1 MRMSG
6 GECAG
11 GGTFFN
17 GKRRLAH
24 LAGKSASPWR
34 ISSFFP
40 AHFRSLPA
48 ALRRR
53 LWVWAVLGWALAGGM
68 PVLRSEPAMRSF
80 DLPAGDAGETLR
92 RFGQQAQREILFPA
106 EAVAGVKTHA
116 VAGEHTPRAAL
127 DRLLAH
133 TGLSVVEDARSGAL
147 MIYRAVVAPP
157 PGAAPAPQKTET
169 TTTEPRQTMN
179 RRTPLAVL
187 GALLGIGSAP
197 AQTPPAAPADPTK
210 ETPIVLSEFRV
221 DTTKDRGYLATNATT
236 GTRLNMSIKE
246 IPLPV
251 EVITREFID
260 DIGAVDV
267 KESLRYS
274 AGIVQETVTAGNN
287 FTFSPS
293 GSGNANSVNRDSVQI
308 NIRGFNTRSFLRNG
322 FRQDTV
328 TDVVNIDRQ
337 EVARG
342 PQALLYGVAALG
354 GIVNITPKYPRNTP
368 RSTARIGFGSD
379 DFYRFEAYNTG
390 PILKGGERSLNY
402 GIGVVYQTLSS
413 RDDYD
418 DRSRFLVT
426 PAFDFRPFKNTNVF
440 VDIEYGKFRSE
451 GTGFKDVNDANA
463 GNVINRFGLRVAE
476 NVNEFNEGAG
486 VARNRFGRDRHFRLS
501 GGDTFSE
508 DDYFTGTVE
517 ITQRILPGL
526 TAILGANYT
535 DVLTKRRTIDSQG
548 VVTANTASPAVAPTG
563 LGVWTSVGPNPTNP
577 SQTYWKTIN
586 YQWSRGVTHK
596 FIRQVRAELT
606 YEFSLLGNKQ
616 VLLLGR
622 QEQTINQTDTQTA
635 QVSGNVAGST
645 NRSFIAFGDL
655 NGIRYRGEQTRV
667 FREVPFWE
675 WNTGHYATYQGKWF
689 RNRLTTIGGVRWN
702 RYMVRTFNN
711 TFVKADPTQPDSNV
725 ANWVKPAAPDANS
738 LNSPRGAV
746 PVVNGYR
753 FGGKVQRDTSPTAGA
768 SVALTPDISL
778 YAVSAGGIFPNTG
791 QRDGAGSPFE
801 AEKTKSKEIGFK
813 FDIWKDSRGRSR
825 VSATVAGFEIER
837 KNAIYNLFWAP
848 QPRSNNQATLRAGFS
863 GNTQVSGTGP
873 GAYSVTNSGYTTFQT
888 DRPVTYLVSTSYVA
902 PADLNNP
909 RVTGAPQQG
918 GFILVDYA
926 SLGSAAADPLRR
938 ALDAAAN
945 DLNNFTALQTISVGT
960 GAAGFN
966 ANNAYMNRNSD
977 TSYNDQTRGIDLQ
990 LYLNLTDNLSA
1001 VVTYQYL
1008 TQWVT
1013 GGFRVVDQP
1022 KSTEYDSW
1030 WNYMGV
1036 PLETRRAN
1044 LDEASYDFSGQT
1056 QGRRT
1061 LDNPRNQLSVWTKYD
1076 VAAGPL
1082 KGLDIGLGAQ
1092 FNGERQSQVLLT
1104 NGARTTEG
1112 VENVRFKPKFKA
1124 DYKLNLGLGYRAN
1137 LGDRRWNF
1145 RLNVNNLLNEQK
1157 KVATGES
1164 TLYILPA
1171 TGALV
1176 SSSTAGARKIT
1187 VPERAVRYYDP
1198 ISFRFTAST
1207 SF

>member
-1 MRMSG
+1 MLPFVH
-6 GECAG
+6 A
-11 GGTFFN
+11 F
-17 GKRRLAH
+17 
-24 LAGKSASPWR
+24 SPIR
-34 ISSFFP
+34 C
-40 AHFRSLPA
+40 LPA
-48 ALRRR
+48 WLVVC
-53 LWVWAVLGWALAGGM
+53 VWLATVADGTA
-68 PVLRSEPAMRSF
+68 SAADPAPTRF
-80 DLPAGDAGETLR
+80 DLPAGEAAETLK
-92 RFGQQAQREILFPA
+92 RFGQQARREILFPA
-106 EAVAGVKTHA
+106 AAVEGVRTHEVRGDYA
-116 VAGEHTPRAAL
+116 PRAAL
-127 DRLLAH
+127 DRLLAG
-133 TGLSVVEDARSGAL
+133 TTLAVVEDAQTGAL
-147 MIYRAVVAPP
+147 MILRAPVVRPGPGKAPRGEPQPNKPEKP
-157 PGAAPAPQKTET
+157 PDKSM
-169 TTTEPRQTMN
+169 PRK
-179 RRTPLAVL
+179 TPLAAL
-187 GALLGIGSAP
+187 GALLGFGPLAAQNAP
-197 AQTPPAAPADPTK
+197 APAPVDPAKDQPV
-210 ETPIVLSEFRV
+210 VLGEFRV
-221 DTTKDRGYLATNATT
+221 DTTRDRGYLATNATT
-236 GTRLNMSIKE
+236 GTRLNMAIKD

-274 AGIVQETVTAGNN
+274 AGIVQETVTTANN

-293 GSGNANSVNRDSVQI
+293 GSGNAGSVNRDSVQI

-368 RSTARIGFGSD
+368 RSTARVGFGSD
-379 DFYRFEAYNTG
+379 EFYRFEAYNTG
-390 PILKGGERSLNY
+390 PLVKRDGRSLNY
-402 GIGVVYQTLSS
+402 GVGVVYQNLSS
-413 RDDYD
+413 RDDHD

-426 PAFDFRPFKNTNVF
+426 PAIDFRPFKDTNVF
-440 VDIEYGKFRSE
+440 VDVEYGKFRSE
-451 GTGFKDVNDANA
+451 GTGFKDLPDANA

-476 NVNEFNEGAG
+476 NVNEFNEAAA
-486 VARNRFGRDRHFRLS
+486 VARDRFGRSRHFRLS
-501 GGDTFSE
+501 GGDTFSK
-508 DDYFTGTVE
+508 DDYFSGTVE
-517 ITQRILPGL
+517 VTQRLLPGL
-526 TAILGANYT
+526 TAVLGANYT

-548 VVTANTASPAVAPTG
+548 VVTANTAAANVAPAG
-563 LGVWTSVGPNPTNP
+563 LGMWTAVGPNPVTP
-577 SQTYWKTIN
+577 GQAYWKTIN
-586 YQWSRGVTHK
+586 YQWARGITHK
-596 FIRQVRAELT
+596 FIRQVRAELS

-635 QVSGNVAGST
+635 QVTGNLPGST

-655 NGIRYRGEQTRV
+655 GGIRYAGEQTRT

-675 WNTGHYATYQGKWF
+675 WNTGHYATYQGKWWH
-689 RNRLTTIGGVRWN
+689 NRVTTIGGVRWN
-702 RYMVRTFNN
+702 RYMVRTYNN

-725 ANWVKPAAPDANS
+725 ANWVKPASPDAAS
-738 LNSPRGAV
+738 LNSAPGAV

-768 SVALTPDISL
+768 SVALTRDISF

-791 QRDGAGSPFE
+791 QRDGAGSPFQ

-813 FDIWKDSRGRSR
+813 FDVWKDRAGRSR

-848 QPRSNNQATLRAGFS
+848 QPRSNNQATLRAGFT
-863 GNTQVSGTGP
+863 GNTQVTGTGP
-873 GAYSVTNSGYTTFQT
+873 GAYAVTNSGYTTFQT
-888 DRPVTYLVSTSYVA
+888 DRPVTYLLPASYVA
-902 PADLNNP
+902 AADLNHP

-926 SLGSAAADPLRR
+926 SLGAASADPLRR
-938 ALDAAAN
+938 ALDAAAG
-945 DLNNFTALQTISVGT
+945 DANNLTALQAASVGT
-960 GAAGFN
+960 GATGFN
-966 ANNAYMNRNSD
+966 ANNAYLNRNSD
-977 TSYNDQTRGIDLQ
+977 TSYNDQTRGVDLQ
-990 LYLNLTDNLSA
+990 LYLNLTDNLSS

-1036 PLETRRAN
+1036 PLEARRAN

-1061 LDNPRNQLSVWTKYD
+1061 LDNPRNQLSIWTKYEFS
-1076 VAAGPL
+1076 AGRF
-1082 KGLDIGLGAQ
+1082 KGLDVGLGAQ
-1092 FNGERQSQVLLT
+1092 FNGQRQSEVLLT

-1112 VENVRFKPKFKA
+1112 VENVRYKPKFKA
-1124 DYKLNLGLGYRAN
+1124 DYKLNLGIGYRADF
-1137 LGDRRWNF
+1137 GGRRWNL
-1145 RLNVNNLLNEQK
+1145 RLNVNNLLDERK

-1164 TLYILPA
+1164 TLFILPA

-1176 SSSTAGARKIT
+1176 ASTTAGAQKIT

-1198 ISFRFTAST
+1198 LSFRFTAGT
-1207 SF
+1207 TF